1 MEAYRI
7 IKEKKGEKYFFRS
20 TVNQRLQHIIL
31 ATCVIVLVLTG
42 MPLKFHGAS
51 WAPYLYALFGGIKVA
66 PIIHKTAGC
75 ILMLLFVYHIIY
87 LSCNIY
93 LGQIAPL
100 RKKKEFSIGKLLKLL
115 ATQPLMPNRK
125 DLKDIVQLFKYLLFL
140 TDRRPQGDEFTWK
153 NKFDY
158 WAPFWGIPVLGISG
172 LIMWNKE
179 FATRF
184 LPGEIINYALIAHS
198 DEALLA
204 ALFLFIWHWYNVH
217 FKTSVF
223 PMGTVFI
230 TGYLSEKL
238 MVEDHYEYYEK
249 IMKKAGLEQEILPPH
264 DYYVGE
270 PAKGEK
276 VCEESDTTSADE
288 NFQTI
293 NPRKGDSRND

>member
-1 MEAYRI
+1 MEAYNI
-7 IKEKKGEKYFFRS
+7 IKVKNGKKYFFRS

-42 MPLKFHGAS
+42 MPLKFHDAF
-51 WAPYLYALFGGIKVA
+51 WAPYLYALFGGIKIA

-93 LGQIAPL
+93 KWQIAPL
-100 RKKKEFSIGKLLKLL
+100 RKKKELSIGKLLKLL

-125 DLKDIVQLFKYLLFL
+125 DLDDLIQLFKYLFFL
-140 TDRRPQGDEFTWK
+140 TDRKPQGDEFTWK

-158 WAPFWGIPVLGISG
+158 WAPFWGVPVLGISG

-179 FATRF
+179 FATNL

-238 MVEDHYEYYEK
+238 MVEDHYEYYVK
-249 IMKKAGLEQEILPPH
+249 IMKKAGLEHEILPPH
-264 DYYVGE
+264 GSYAKE
-270 PAKGEK
+270 PAKRK
-276 VCEESDTTSADE
+276 AIPEELDATATDE
-288 NFQTI
+288 IPLTYEPVGGRQ
-293 NPRKGDSRND
+293 PA

>member
-1 MEAYRI
+1 METYNI
-7 IKEKKGEKYFFRS
+7 IKVKKGKKYFFRS
-20 TVNQRLQHIIL
+20 TANQRIQHIIL

-42 MPLKFHGAS
+42 MPLKFHDAS
-51 WAPYLYALFGGIKVA
+51 WAHYLYALFGGIKVA
-66 PIIHKTAGC
+66 PIVHKTAGC

-87 LSCNIY
+87 LAYNIY
-93 LGQIAPL
+93 AGQIAPL
-100 RKKKEFSIGKLLKLL
+100 QKKKELNAGKLVKLL
-115 ATQPLMPNRK
+115 ATLPFIPNRK
-125 DLKDIVQLFKYLLFL
+125 DLDDIIQLFKYLLFV
-140 TDRRPQGDEFTWK
+140 TDRKPQGDEFTWK

-179 FATRF
+179 FATQF
-184 LPGEIINYALIAHS
+184 LPGEIINFALIAHS

-238 MVEDHYEYYEK
+238 MVEDHYEYYVK
-249 IMKKAGLEQEILPPH
+249 IMKQAGLEHEILPPH
-264 DYYVGE
+264 GSPSRE
-270 PAKGEK
+270 PAKAKLVG
-276 VCEESDTTSADE
+276 EESGTTSKDE
-288 NFQTI
+288 SSQTYESMEGRQ
-293 NPRKGDSRND
+293 PA

>member
-1 MEAYRI
+1 MEAYNT
-7 IKEKKGEKYFFRS
+7 IKVKNGKKYFFRS

-42 MPLKFHGAS
+42 MPLKFHDAS
-51 WAPYLYALFGGIKVA
+51 WAHYLYALFGGIKVA

-93 LGQIAPL
+93 IWQIAPL
-100 RKKKEFSIGKLLKLL
+100 RKKKELSIGKVLKLL

-125 DLKDIVQLFKYLLFL
+125 DLDDIIQLFKYLLFL
-140 TDRRPQGDEFTWK
+140 TDRKPQGDEFTWK

-179 FATRF
+179 FATNL

-238 MVEDHYEYYEK
+238 MVEDHYEYYVK
-249 IMKKAGLEQEILPPH
+249 IMKKAGLEHEILPP
-264 DYYVGE
+264 YGSSAKE
-270 PAKGEK
+270 PTKRREIS
-276 VCEESDTTSADE
+276 EELDTTEIDE
-288 NFQTI
+288 TFQTYGSMGRRQ
-293 NPRKGDSRND
+293 PV

>member
-1 MEAYRI
+1 MEPYKY
-7 IKEKKGEKYFFRS
+7 IKMKNGKKYFHRS
-20 TVNQRLQHIIL
+20 TANQRIQHIIL

-42 MPLKFHGAS
+42 MPLKFHDAS
-51 WAPYLYALFGGIKVA
+51 WAPYLYSLFGGIKVA

-75 ILMLLFVYHIIY
+75 LLLLLFVYHLIY
-87 LSCNIY
+87 LSYNIY
-93 LGQIAPL
+93 AGQVAPL
-100 RKKKEFSIGKLLKLL
+100 RKKKELSVGKLLKLL
-115 ATQPLMPNRK
+115 ATQPLIPNRK
-125 DLKDIVQLFKYLLFL
+125 DLQDIIQLFKYLFFL

-179 FATRF
+179 FFTSF
-184 LPGEIINYALIAHS
+184 LPGEIINFALIAHS

-217 FKTSVF
+217 YKTSVF

-238 MVEDHYEYYEK
+238 MVEDHYDYYVK
-249 IMKKAGLEQEILPPH
+249 IMKQAGLEHEILPPH
-264 DYYVGE
+264 GFRERE
-270 PAKGEK
+270 PEPEK
-276 VCEESDTTSADE
+276 MDHEASETMLMDE
-288 NFQTI
+288 
-293 NPRKGDSRND
+293 KSRTYKSMGGGQPA

>member
-1 MEAYRI
+1 MEAYNI
-7 IKEKKGEKYFFRS
+7 IKVKNGKKYFFRS

-42 MPLKFHGAS
+42 MPLKFHDAS
-51 WAPYLYALFGGIKVA
+51 WAHYLYALFGGIKVA

-75 ILMLLFVYHIIY
+75 ILVLLFVYHIIY

-93 LGQIAPL
+93 IWQIAPL
-100 RKKKEFSIGKLLKLL
+100 RKKKELSIGKVLKLL

-125 DLKDIVQLFKYLLFL
+125 DLDDIIQLFKYLLFL
-140 TDRRPQGDEFTWK
+140 TDRKPQGDEFTWK

-179 FATRF
+179 FATNL

-238 MVEDHYEYYEK
+238 MVEDHYEYYVK
-249 IMKKAGLEQEILPPH
+249 IMKKAGLEHEILPP
-264 DYYVGE
+264 YGSSAKE
-270 PAKGEK
+270 PTKRREIS
-276 VCEESDTTSADE
+276 EELDTTEIDE
-288 NFQTI
+288 TFQTYGSMGRRQ
-293 NPRKGDSRND
+293 PV

>member
-1 MEAYRI
+1 MEAYNI
-7 IKEKKGEKYFFRS
+7 IKVKNGKKYFFRS

-42 MPLKFHGAS
+42 MPLKFHDAS
-51 WAPYLYALFGGIKVA
+51 WAHYLYALFGGIKVA

-75 ILMLLFVYHIIY
+75 ILVLLFVYHIIY

-93 LGQIAPL
+93 IWQIVPL
-100 RKKKEFSIGKLLKLL
+100 RKKKELSIGKVLKLL

-125 DLKDIVQLFKYLLFL
+125 DLDDIIQLFKYLLFL
-140 TDRRPQGDEFTWK
+140 TDRKPQGDEFTWK

-179 FATRF
+179 FATNL

-238 MVEDHYEYYEK
+238 MVEDHYEYYVK
-249 IMKKAGLEQEILPPH
+249 IMKKAGLEHEILPP
-264 DYYVGE
+264 YGSSAKE
-270 PAKGEK
+270 PTKRREIS
-276 VCEESDTTSADE
+276 EELDTTEIDE
-288 NFQTI
+288 TFQTYGSMGRRQ
-293 NPRKGDSRND
+293 PV

>member
-1 MEAYRI
+1 MEAYNI
-7 IKEKKGEKYFFRS
+7 IKVKNGKKYFFRS

-42 MPLKFHGAS
+42 MPLKFHDAS
-51 WAPYLYALFGGIKVA
+51 WAHYLYALFGGIKVA

-93 LGQIAPL
+93 IWQIAPL
-100 RKKKEFSIGKLLKLL
+100 RKKKELSIGKVLKLL

-125 DLKDIVQLFKYLLFL
+125 DLDDIIQLFKYLLFL
-140 TDRRPQGDEFTWK
+140 TDRKPQGDEFTWK

-179 FATRF
+179 FATNL

-238 MVEDHYEYYEK
+238 MVEDHYEYYVK
-249 IMKKAGLEQEILPPH
+249 IMKKAGLEHEILPP
-264 DYYVGE
+264 YGSSAKE
-270 PAKGEK
+270 PTKRREIS
-276 VCEESDTTSADE
+276 EELDTTEIDE
-288 NFQTI
+288 TFQTYGSMGRRQ
-293 NPRKGDSRND
+293 PV